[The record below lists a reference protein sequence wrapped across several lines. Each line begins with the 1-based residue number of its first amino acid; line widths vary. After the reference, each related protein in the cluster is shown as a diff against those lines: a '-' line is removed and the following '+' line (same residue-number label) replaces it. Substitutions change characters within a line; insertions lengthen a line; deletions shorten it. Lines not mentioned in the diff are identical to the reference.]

1 LPWEQGSYFGYLPGA
16 YGSDDAEELSRFHG
30 EGNVV
35 EGGLVRAGV
44 PLGRDLHCGHPK
56 NAVGT
61 VRKRSRR
68 RFRPKLPLFHEEE
81 GLENVF
87 KSMTAWAV
95 CVSLCNETD
104 LEPTDGDE
112 CLSEL

>member
-1 LPWEQGSYFGYLPGA
+1 MVLPWEQGSDFGYLPGA
-16 YGSDDAEELSRFHG
+16 HGSDDAEELSRFHG

-35 EGGLVRAGV
+35 EGGFVRAGV
-44 PLGRDLHCGHPK
+44 PLGGDLHCGHPK

-68 RFRPKLPLFHEEE
+68 RSKLPLFHEEE

-87 KSMTAWAV
+87 KLISWKVT
-95 CVSLCNETD
+95 SFYGGTD